1 MITPTLVEIIVD
13 VADFLRLLIDFAS
26 LSGRLGR
33 LSDSSG
39 LFFELIDALGIE

>member
-1 MITPTLVEIIVD
+1 MIAPTLFEIIVD

-33 LSDSSG
+33 LSDISG
-39 LFFELIDALGIE
+39 LFFELVNTLGIK